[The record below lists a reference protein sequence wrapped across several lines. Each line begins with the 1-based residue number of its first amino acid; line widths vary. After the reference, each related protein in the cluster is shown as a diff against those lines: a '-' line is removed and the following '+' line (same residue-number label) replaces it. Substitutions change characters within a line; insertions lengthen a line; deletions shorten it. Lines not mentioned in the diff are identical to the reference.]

1 MWGGGSSTNNR
12 DTWPVRLEC
21 WKVVTGNQPF
31 SKFKM
36 STRQLTQKK
45 KSSECFQFRH
55 HFGDD
60 FPIIQPLK
68 FPSFWTKIQLW
79 PGWCALMRHNGT
91 QAIAQMAVGG
101 LLAVA
106 GWANCRMVQE
116 IVMALCLAEG
126 AGMCWVMCW
135 VVWKDTSS
143 GR

>member
-1 MWGGGSSTNNR
+1 
-12 DTWPVRLEC
+12 
-21 WKVVTGNQPF
+21 
-31 SKFKM
+31 
-36 STRQLTQKK
+36 
-45 KSSECFQFRH
+45 
-55 HFGDD
+55 
-60 FPIIQPLK
+60 
-68 FPSFWTKIQLW
+68 
-79 PGWCALMRHNGT
+79 MRHNGT